1 MVQAHREM
9 QQLEQDQ
16 QGAGAARTE
25 AGVLEGGRREA
36 TPETALACLGWPL
49 PVI

>member
-25 AGVLEGGRREA
+25 LQEFLKGEGREA
-36 TPETALACLGWPL
+36 TP
-49 PVI
+49 

>member
-16 QGAGAARTE
+16 QGTE
-25 AGVLEGGRREA
+25 AAITEQQEFLQEEGREA
-36 TPETALACLGWPL
+36 TP
-49 PVI
+49 